1 MIIVIDN
8 ANNKFLKNLSTYLII
23 LKSNHQLPKHLINL
37 VEIMEDIEDNL
48 LCSKVML
55 SIKIWR
61 LDSHIIWH
69 VIRLTSILNIII
81 FEWPSILYIGVQLL
95 QILWLW
101 QVHSNKTETNQGYHC
116 FTFEPRVS
124 LFYIRLLLFIAV
136 QMNKWSHT

>member
-1 MIIVIDN
+1 MLMIN
-8 ANNKFLKNLSTYLII
+8 RKKNLSTYLII
-23 LKSNHQLPKHLINL
+23 LKSNYQLPKHLINL